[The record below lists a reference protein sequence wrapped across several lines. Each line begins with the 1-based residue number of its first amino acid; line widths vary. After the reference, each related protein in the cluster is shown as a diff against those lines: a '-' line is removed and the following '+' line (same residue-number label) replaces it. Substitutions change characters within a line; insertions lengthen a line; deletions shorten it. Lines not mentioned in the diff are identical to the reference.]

1 MRPLQPVVQG
11 DIVYSKKPHV
21 ERSVKER
28 RDERKG
34 EASAGR
40 EGYSH
45 LGGKQKTLK
54 VFWLCW

>member
-1 MRPLQPVVQG
+1 VVQG

-34 EASAGR
+34 EASVGR

-45 LGGKQKTLK
+45 LGGKTKNVESILA
-54 VFWLCW
+54 VLVERIL